1 VNISTAF
8 LLRGFVYKELF
19 MRLIRVII
27 DDTDW
32 VQFISDQVNERAA
45 TIKKPFKECAIT
57 CPDNLPQARATM
69 TP

>member
-1 VNISTAF
+1 
-8 LLRGFVYKELF
+8 